1 MSIQST
7 SPLPDVQFSE
17 KRSGAHF
24 ELRGISKSYGAIKA
38 VQEIDMEIHP
48 GEVIGLVGD
57 NGAGKSTLIKIMSGA
72 LQPDSGEMFLDQ
84 KPVVFADPAQARA
97 LGIETV
103 YQSLALVEQL
113 EVADNLFLG
122 RELLESNYLG
132 RIFRKLDRRQMRRIG
147 KEVLGNLRI
156 RLKDDR
162 APVAQLSGG
171 ERQAVSIG
179 RAVMWGSRLLLL
191 DEPTASLGVHEV
203 RKALDLVLQ
212 LKTTGIP
219 IVLITHNINHIF
231 SVVDR
236 VILLHL
242 GKKVLDCS
250 KEETSIT
257 EVTDLMTVY

>member
-1 MSIQST
+1 MFAQPT
-7 SPLPDVQFSE
+7 NHLPDVEFS
-17 KRSGAHF
+17 KDRLGAHF
-24 ELRGISKSYGAIKA
+24 ELRNISKSYGAITA
-38 VQEIDMEIHP
+38 LQGINMEVRP

-72 LQPDSGEMFLDQ
+72 ILPDDGQMLLDGN
-84 KPVVFADPAQARA
+84 PVWFANPAQARA

-103 YQSLALVEQL
+103 HQNLALVEHL
-113 EVADNLFLG
+113 DVADNLFLG
-122 RELLESNYLG
+122 RELVDSGFLG
-132 RIFRKLDRRQMRRIG
+132 RLFRKLDKKEMRRIG
-147 KEVLGNLRI
+147 KEVLMNLKI

-162 APVAQLSGG
+162 VTVGQLSGG

-191 DEPTASLGVHEV
+191 DEPTASLGVQEV
-203 RKALDLVLQ
+203 RKVLDLVVQ

-242 GKKVLDCS
+242 GQKLLDCP
-250 KEETSIT
+250 KEETSLAQ
-257 EVTDLMTVY
+257 VTDLMSVY